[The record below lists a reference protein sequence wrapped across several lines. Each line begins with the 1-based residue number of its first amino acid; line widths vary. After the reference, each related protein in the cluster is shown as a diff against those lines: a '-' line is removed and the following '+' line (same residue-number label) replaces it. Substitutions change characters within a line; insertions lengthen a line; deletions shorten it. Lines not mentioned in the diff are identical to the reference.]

1 MKSKLKK
8 HQEYSDLNQLTV
20 FPQLFDGTN
29 LSDVTTL
36 PNKGS
41 RFHVENFVASTLVAV
56 ECLILSYKLMTQDR
70 GNLEGYSINLLSV
83 LFLDHPSEDA
93 SQPSTPK
100 KKGKELEFSSP
111 SCTRQLYH
119 NPSME
124 IDK

>member
-56 ECLILSYKLMTQDR
+56 ECLILSYKLT
-70 GNLEGYSINLLSV
+70 
-83 LFLDHPSEDA
+83 
-93 SQPSTPK
+93 T
-100 KKGKELEFSSP
+100 
-111 SCTRQLYH
+111 
-119 NPSME
+119 
-124 IDK
+124 